1 MTAVRT
7 IGVVTGS
14 RAEYGL
20 LRCLMNEIKN
30 DPELELNLFVT
41 GAHLDPAFG
50 RTVEE
55 IETDGFLI
63 EAEIPMDLGDD
74 SNISTAVS
82 VGNTLAA
89 AAKILGDT
97 EIEILVLLGDR
108 YEIFAVASAAMLLKI
123 PIAHLNG
130 GEASEGSMDEAFRH
144 CISKMSHLH
153 FVIAEE
159 YRQKVI
165 QLGEQPDRVFNV
177 GSTFLDGLEDVQIL
191 SRKELEIAIDF
202 ELGENY
208 FVLTYHP
215 ATLNISDPAD
225 AMFELLGSLEKFPEF
240 KLLITG
246 VNADPQYAPLKSSI
260 ETYARNN
267 PGRTKIVNSLGQKL
281 YFSALTH
288 SAGVVGNSSSGL
300 IEAPAFNIPTINIG
314 NRQKGRIRA
323 DSVIDCPNDSD
334 SIAQAVVKSFDKKFR
349 AKIQNMVY
357 PFGEPGSSKRI
368 KETIKNTDLSGIL
381 LKKFFA
387 IAS

>member
-1 MTAVRT
+1 MMTAVRT

-177 GSTFLDGLEDVQIL
+177 GSTFLDGLE
-191 SRKELEIAIDF
+191 EAAG
-202 ELGENY
+202 LGDLGGQLLVDECLDRVKAGLAL
-208 FVLTYHP
+208 FRP
-215 ATLNISDPAD
+215 TLNNTVGQDVAPGNDPLTLACD
-225 AMFELLGSLEKFPEF
+225 FLIARLHQDIFGGNGPE
-240 KLLITG
+240 TG
-246 VNADPQYAPLKSSI
+246 RDNCQGWLPCEEGP
-260 ETYARNN
+260 
-267 PGRTKIVNSLGQKL
+267 
-281 YFSALTH
+281 
-288 SAGVVGNSSSGL
+288 
-300 IEAPAFNIPTINIG
+300 
-314 NRQKGRIRA
+314 
-323 DSVIDCPNDSD
+323 
-334 SIAQAVVKSFDKKFR
+334 
-349 AKIQNMVY
+349 
-357 PFGEPGSSKRI
+357 
-368 KETIKNTDLSGIL
+368 
-381 LKKFFA
+381 
-387 IAS
+387 